1 MDGLKIIRFKD
12 RRLYISS
19 MKERAWLHGA
29 YPLSKSKWSF
39 LYSPGSL
46 ILFPRSLSISLG
58 QPQFLRFVTA
68 TVNDGGVG
76 GAWPAHPGGTRN
88 SSSRVVGM
96 MVDWKKIVSAPS
108 SSSSSQ
114 RSPFS
119 STPYFDFCTLF
130 WSFHFSLSNPTTLPP
145 FLSVPTSISWSDLAE
160 GQKLSLEDWTFS
172 PRYELS
178 SLCPW
183 SCLGFHELLFVVS
196 WLLNHLGRLKDYV
209 YQYNSLLCSVT
220 SVHADY

>member
-39 LYSPGSL
+39 LYSRGSL

-108 SSSSSQ
+108 SSLLLSVHPFLPRLTLTSAPSFDL
-114 RSPFS
+114 SISLSPTPPPSPPFS
-119 STPYFDFCTLF
+119 LF
-130 WSFHFSLSNPTTLPP
+130 PLQSVEAISQKGRNSLSKIGLFLPG
-145 FLSVPTSISWSDLAE
+145 TSSH
-160 GQKLSLEDWTFS
+160 
-172 PRYELS
+172 
-178 SLCPW
+178 LCARDHVLDFMNC
-183 SCLGFHELLFVVS
+183 SLLF
-196 WLLNHLGRLKDYV
+196 RD
-209 YQYNSLLCSVT
+209 C
-220 SVHADY
+220 

>member
-58 QPQFLRFVTA
+58 QPQFLRFITA

-76 GAWPAHPGGTRN
+76 GCLTGAPGWNKKFIKPRCRN
-88 SSSRVVGM
+88 DGWLEENCLCSFVFFFF
-96 MVDWKKIVSAPS
+96 SA
-108 SSSSSQ
+108 
-114 RSPFS
+114 F
-119 STPYFDFCTLF
+119 TLF
-130 WSFHFSLSNPTTLPP
+130 FHALLWLLHPLLIFP
-145 FLSVPTSISWSDLAE
+145 FLSLQPHHPPPLSLCSHFNQLKRSRRRAETLSRRLDFFSQVRALISVPVIMSWISWTALCCFVIVKSSGSIERLC
-160 GQKLSLEDWTFS
+160 LS
-172 PRYELS
+172 
-178 SLCPW
+178 
-183 SCLGFHELLFVVS
+183 V
-196 WLLNHLGRLKDYV
+196 
-209 YQYNSLLCSVT
+209 
-220 SVHADY
+220 